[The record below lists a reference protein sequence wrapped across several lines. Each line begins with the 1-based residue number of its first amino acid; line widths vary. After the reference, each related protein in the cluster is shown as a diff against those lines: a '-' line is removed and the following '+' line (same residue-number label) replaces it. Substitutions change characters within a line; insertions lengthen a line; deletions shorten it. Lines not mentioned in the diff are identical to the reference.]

1 MTTETSNN
9 LTPSLPPPPDGLGA
23 RGADFWT
30 AAQEQLEFDDRE
42 TDLLIEVC
50 RTLDTIDLL
59 SAAID
64 TDGVMLTGSQGQRVL
79 NGAVAERRQQQAAYA
94 RLVTQLNLDG
104 AEEASAMKSPRSAS
118 AAETAKRRWT
128 QKRRSGFGA

>member
-1 MTTETSNN
+1 MTTETSHKRA
-9 LTPSLPPPPDGLGA
+9 PQLPPPPNGLGL
-23 RGADFWT
+23 RGSEFWT
-30 AAQEQLEFDDRE
+30 AAQSQLEFDERE
-42 TDLLIEVC
+42 TDLLTEVC

-104 AEEASAMKSPRSAS
+104 AEEPGAMKTPRSAS
-118 AAETAKRRWT
+118 AAETAKRRWA
-128 QKRRSGFGA
+128 QKKNRGFGA